1 MVYGLLFMVYSLG
14 LHYRY
19 TIVIYEEYDRYLL
32 ECGEAVGA
40 EHLRPLVAV
49 VPGGRGRESVCV
61 SACVCEREREC
72 KHVCV
77 RECVC
82 MRERWRDSVRIAGVP
97 GVGFGVWVKGSGGA
111 ENLHPLVA
119 VVPVQGYLAHK
130 NPPSRRTL
138 QLAYA
143 WGPMAIL

>member
-49 VPGGRGRESVCV
+49 VPGGRGR
-61 SACVCEREREC
+61 AMGG
-72 KHVCV
+72 V
-77 RECVC
+77 REIRALADKVSGLPLCIYIFVC
-82 MRERWRDSVRIAGVP
+82 
-97 GVGFGVWVKGSGGA
+97 
-111 ENLHPLVA
+111 
-119 VVPVQGYLAHK
+119 
-130 NPPSRRTL
+130 
-138 QLAYA
+138 
-143 WGPMAIL
+143 